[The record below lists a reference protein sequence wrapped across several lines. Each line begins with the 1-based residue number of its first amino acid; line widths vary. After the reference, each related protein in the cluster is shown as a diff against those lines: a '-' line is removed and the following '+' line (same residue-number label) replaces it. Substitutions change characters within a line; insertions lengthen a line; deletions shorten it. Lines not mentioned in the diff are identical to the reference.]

1 MKILMRSIRKSNTM
15 EFDVSFTN
23 KEITP
28 WGGMVFL
35 KQMLDK
41 IGFKDQILKCEDL
54 PQPQS
59 NRGHKV
65 SVILEAFITSI
76 WCGANRFMHTEV
88 TRHDVALGK
97 IFDWETTPAQD
108 TYKRFFNKFDQTT
121 NQKVSDYFYS
131 WIFDNFKFDNFTL
144 DVDSSVMTRYGNQE
158 GAKKGYNPAK
168 KGRLS
173 HHPLIAFVNDV
184 KLVANMW
191 LRSGNSSSANNFL
204 SFLEDTLSKL
214 KNKNVSLI
222 RLDSGFFSKEILDYL
237 EQTNRNYIIAAKFNH
252 PIQRIIDKS
261 NNWILLD
268 DGIEICEQTY
278 QSESWQKSRRMVVVR
293 QKLKERPNAPGKM
306 LSLFPNDETHRN
318 YRYSAY
324 FTNLEFAPSEIW
336 RMYRGRGDA
345 ENRIKELKYDFGFDS
360 FNLNGFFPTEAA
372 LIFAMIAY
380 NLMSLFRTFV
390 LQEKTQKTLTTL
402 RYRTFAI
409 GAYFEKQNDKL
420 VLKIALNKKRRN
432 WFTGLWN
439 YQMNYP
445 FEISNA

>member
-1 MKILMRSIRKSNTM
+1 
-15 EFDVSFTN
+15 
-23 KEITP
+23 
-28 WGGMVFL
+28 MVFL

-41 IGFKDQILKCEDL
+41 IGFKSQILSCKDL

-65 SVILEAFITSI
+65 STILEVFIASI

-88 TRHDVALGK
+88 TRHDIALGK
-97 IFDWETTPAQD
+97 IFNWDIIPAQD
-108 TYKRFFNKFDQTT
+108 TYKRFFNKFNQAT
-121 NQKVSDYFYS
+121 NQKVSDHFYS

-144 DVDSSVMTRYGNQE
+144 DIDSSVMTRYGDQE

-191 LRSGNSSSANNFL
+191 LRSGESASANNFL
-204 SFLEDTLSKL
+204 PFLEDTLSKL
-214 KNKNVSLI
+214 KNKSVSLI
-222 RLDSGFFSKEILDYL
+222 RLDSGFFQKDILDYL
-237 EQTNRNYIIAAKFNH
+237 EHTSKKYIVAAKFNH
-252 PIQRIIDKS
+252 PIQRIINQS
-261 NNWILLD
+261 HNWVLLD
-268 DGIEICEQTY
+268 EGIEICEQNY
-278 QSESWQKSRRMVVVR
+278 QAQSWDPPRRMVVVR
-293 QKLKERPNAPGKM
+293 QKLKERPKAPGKM
-306 LSLFPNDETHRN
+306 LSLFPEDEVHKN

-324 FTNLEFAPSEIW
+324 FTNLEFAPAEIW
-336 RMYRGRGDA
+336 RLYRGRGDA

-372 LIFAMIAY
+372 LTFVMIAY

-409 GAYFEKQNDKL
+409 GAYFEKINGKL
-420 VLKIALNKKRRN
+420 VLKVALNKKRRN
-432 WFTGLWN
+432 WFLGLWN
-439 YQMNYP
+439 YPIKYP
-445 FEISNA
+445 FEIPIA